1 MSDAIAYTT
10 PFTVDIATDT
20 VNGIKLNSIERGL
33 ILLVT
38 VREDINDTT
47 LEAHVPL
54 ADLAN
59 PDYSELML
67 GLRHN
72 VDSVGGVLTFEA
84 FSAKRFT
91 RRLVRLVRLADPTQ
105 VDTDRLTEV
114 FRRARNTVHHQLKSA
129 EFLATLDSLD
139 L

>member
-10 PFTVDIATDT
+10 PFTIDTAADT
-20 VNGIKLNSIERGL
+20 VNGIKLNDVERSL
-33 ILLVT
+33 ISLVT
-38 VREDINDTT
+38 VREDINDTA
-47 LEAHVPL
+47 LEAHVQL
-54 ADLAN
+54 TDLVN

-67 GLRHN
+67 GLRHS
-72 VDSVGGVLTFEA
+72 VDSVGGVLIFEA

-91 RRLVRLVRLADPTQ
+91 RRLVRLVHLEDPAQ